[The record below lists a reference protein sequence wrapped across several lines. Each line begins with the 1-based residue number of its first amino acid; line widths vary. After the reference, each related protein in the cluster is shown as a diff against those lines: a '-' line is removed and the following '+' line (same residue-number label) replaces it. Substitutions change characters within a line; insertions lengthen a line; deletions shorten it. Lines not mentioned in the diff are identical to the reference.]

1 MKLLFLTVLAISA
14 TALSSCNTMIGLG
27 RDTRL
32 LGEGMEKTAEK
43 SAPGGGSSDI
53 GGDVS
58 GAPVY

>member
-1 MKLLFLTVLAISA
+1 MKFIFLTALAISA
-14 TALSSCNTMIGLG
+14 TALTSCNTMIGLG

-32 LGEGMEKTAEK
+32 LGEGMEKTAER
-43 SAPGGGSSDI
+43 STGGGD